1 MKKTLILSVA
11 LALAGLSTSAMAAEG
26 QGFVRGAIGQ
36 TDVEI
41 DGFSGSDN
49 DTSFSVGGGYYF
61 NANFAVEGAYN
72 NLYDKDGAKLSSFG
86 VGVVGK
92 KNFGA
97 NGSGFFIDGRLGV
110 ERVKGEATDGV
121 NSVDDTSTKAYYGVG
136 AGYDFSESF
145 GLSLNYTVHKADLEG
160 LSIDADTVSVAG
172 EFRF

>member
-1 MKKTLILSVA
+1 MKKTLILSCA
-11 LALAGLSTSAMAAEG
+11 LVLAGLSTSAMAAEG
-26 QGFVRGAIGQ
+26 QGFVRGEIGQ

-41 DGFSGSDN
+41 DGFSGSDD
-49 DTSFSVGGGYYF
+49 DTSFSLRGGYYF
-61 NANFAVEGAYN
+61 NANIAVEGAYN
-72 NLYDKDGAKLSSFG
+72 NLYDKDGAELTSFG
-86 VGVVGK
+86 VGVVAK

-97 NGSGFFIDGRLGV
+97 NNSGFFINGRVGV

-145 GLSLNYTVHKADLEG
+145 GLSLNYDFHKADLSS
-160 LSIDADTVSVAG
+160 LSIDAETVSVAA